1 MFTSYVDEFLKHN
14 SLNQLVNDLK
24 KYAHYFIAI
33 IHKCPDYD
41 FEASFNRFRQLDVN
55 TAIPLVLYLFDRYE
69 SRDKGFNISKSLFLN
84 MLNIIES
91 FILRRSVLR
100 ESTRGYGLDFALA
113 CEKTGN
119 LYSFMQY
126 FAEKGWPTDQQLRDS
141 ITGFQFYRREQ
152 KKCRLVLK
160 ELELS
165 FGHKEKIDLSNQR
178 IQIEHV
184 MPQNLNF
191 KWREMLGENADELHE
206 KYIHT
211 LGNLTLTGYNIDLSN
226 KPFKEKRRVYQ
237 ESNFQLNSYFDNC
250 KKWTDKEIV
259 KRTKLLTE
267 IFIEIWPRP
276 SEINK
281 LSKKTVKKHIS
292 KKIADQQ
299 LFADRCQKED

>member
-1 MFTSYVDEFLKHN
+1 M
-14 SLNQLVNDLK
+14 
-24 KYAHYFIAI
+24 A
-33 IHKCPDYD
+33 
-41 FEASFNRFRQLDVN
+41 
-55 TAIPLVLYLFDRYE
+55 E
-69 SRDKGFNISKSLFLN
+69 SHV
-84 MLNIIES
+84 IES

-100 ESTRGYGLDFALA
+100 ESTCGYGLDFALA
-113 CEKTGN
+113 REKTGN

-211 LGNLTLTGYNIDLSN
+211 LGNLTLTGYNIDLSD

-281 LSKKTVKKHIS
+281 LSKK
-292 KKIADQQ
+292 
-299 LFADRCQKED
+299 R